1 MVLLLWRD
9 SIVIEL
15 KQICTLLDLHCEK
28 NIQISGLNT
37 LDDANKTEITFLD
50 NKKYISQLEN
60 TNAAA
65 VLIKEDFLD
74 IIPKETIPLVVEDPY
89 ISLAKLSKLFA
100 PNIVELY
107 GDKPS
112 IAEDTFI
119 GKNVSLGFNIKIGSN
134 VTIMSGAFI
143 GDNVTIG
150 DNTIIYPNVTIYR
163 DCIIGDNTIIHAG
176 TVIGSDGFG
185 FATDKK
191 TGTHIKIYQNGNV
204 IIGNNVEIGA
214 NCTIDRAAF
223 KSTIIEDMVRI
234 DNLVHIAHNCRVG
247 QGSILVTQV
256 GLSGSTILNEYVVMG
271 GQSGTTG
278 HLEIA
283 PFTTIS
289 ARGVVSKSIKE
300 PKKQWAGFPLI
311 EHKLWLKLQAKIQKL
326 LKG

>member
-1 MVLLLWRD
+1 MPTISLLHLVENLALSYD
-9 SIVIEL
+9 IED
-15 KQICTLLDLHCEK
+15 KTIT
-28 NIQISGLNT
+28 GLNT
-37 LDDANKTEITFLD
+37 LKDASHSEISFFE
-50 NKKYISQLEN
+50 NKKYLEDLKN
-60 TNAAA
+60 TKAAA
-65 VLIKEDFLD
+65 VLITSEFTEYLPKSSLALVVDEPYLYLAKMSKYFAPRVIELAGN
-74 IIPKETIPLVVEDPY
+74 IPKKDVGTAIMQNVHLGYNTI
-89 ISLAKLSKLFA
+89 
-100 PNIVELY
+100 
-107 GDKPS
+107 
-112 IAEDTFI
+112 
-119 GKNVSLGFNIKIGSN
+119 IGSN
-134 VTIMSGAFI
+134 CTIMSGVFI

-150 DNTIIYPNVTIYR
+150 NNTIIYPNVTVYR
-163 DCIIGDNTIIHAG
+163 DCKIGSNTIIHSG

-214 NCTIDRAAF
+214 NCTIDRAVF

-247 QGSILVTQV
+247 LGSILVTQV

-278 HLEIA
+278 HLEVA

-311 EHKLWLKLQAKIQKL
+311 EHKSWLKLQAKIQRL
-326 LKG
+326 IKG